1 MSRKAGAVMTRWS
14 LSSARRS
21 VVFAGLAFAA
31 AGSTACTAVLDGD
44 ANPSPSGVGSNPGSG
59 GSGAGSSPGGGGGP
73 HSSSGPGY
81 KAIHRLNATEYNA
94 TVADVL
100 GTSLRPANGSW
111 QVYEING
118 FDNMAEVQRV
128 NTDQFQ
134 RFFDAAG
141 TLADDA
147 FARADFKTKFVT
159 CTTSDDACVSGV
171 VGKLGLHLFRR
182 PLATAEVANY
192 KNVYTAAQQLG
203 ETHEGALKQV
213 LRALLGSSEFLYR
226 MEFDPAPSSAERHPL
241 SSYELATRLSYF
253 LWSSAPDD
261 ALLAAAADDSIV
273 KDDIIKATVSR
284 LLADP
289 ARSERFVQNF
299 YGQWLG
305 ARRVADHAVAAD
317 VYSKWNPA
325 LAQALSQEMYAYFSD
340 FLKSDRSWLEFL
352 TADQNFVN
360 GPIAELYGMPAP
372 AAGSTGLQKVTVT
385 SDKRAGFLGLGGF
398 LAQSS
403 LDRRTS
409 PTLRGR
415 WVMINLL
422 CSHPPPPPANVPE
435 IEDAAGTTDLSKG
448 NVRAV
453 LEKHRA
459 NPSCAS
465 CHRLFDPF
473 GLPLEQFDGI
483 GAFREAYGDGST
495 IVPDTELLDGT
506 KLTGMTE
513 LADSLSKDPRYKQ
526 CIADNMYGYGLG
538 RVITEADR
546 SVLQGITHA
555 WSNDE
560 DVLSIR
566 RLVEAIALDPAFR
579 SRSGQAL

>member
-1 MSRKAGAVMTRWS
+1 MTRWCFS
-14 LSSARRS
+14 AARSSAAL
-21 VVFAGLAFAA
+21 AGLIITVV
-31 AGSTACTAVLDGD
+31 GSTACTAVLDGES
-44 ANPSPSGVGSNPGSG
+44 NPSPIGPGPNGAGGSTGAGGSSTGVGGTSEARSI
-59 GSGAGSSPGGGGGP
+59 
-73 HSSSGPGY
+73 GY

-100 GTSLRPANGSW
+100 GTSLKPANGSW

-128 NTDQFQ
+128 NTDQYQ

-147 FARADFKTKFVT
+147 FGRADFKSKFVT
-159 CTTSDDACVSGV
+159 CTTSDDACLTGV

-182 PLATAEVANY
+182 PLETSEVANY
-192 KNVYTAAQQLG
+192 KAVYTAAQQLG
-203 ETHEGALKQV
+203 ENHEAALKHV

-226 MEFDPAPSSAERHPL
+226 MEFDPSPNSTERHAL
-241 SSYELATRLSYF
+241 TSYELATRLSYF

-261 ALLAAAADDSIV
+261 SLLAAAADDSIS
-273 KDDIIKATVSR
+273 KDETIKATVGR

-289 ARSERFVQNF
+289 ARSQRFVENF

-305 ARRVADHAVAAD
+305 ARRVSDHAVAGD
-317 VYSKWNPA
+317 VYSTWKPE
-325 LAQALSQEMYAYFSD
+325 LAQSLAQEMYAYFAD
-340 FLKSDRSWLEFL
+340 FLRTDRSWLEFL
-352 TADQNFVN
+352 TADQNFVD
-360 GPIAELYGMPAP
+360 ARVAQLYGMAAP
-372 AAGSTGLQKVTVT
+372 AAGATGLQKVINTE
-385 SDKRAGFLGLGGF
+385 DKRVGFLGLGGF

-422 CSHPPPPPANVPE
+422 CSHPPPPPADVPE
-435 IEDAAGTTDLSKG
+435 IEVAAGATDLSKG

-453 LEKHRA
+453 LEEHRK
-459 NPSCAS
+459 NPACAS
-465 CHRLFDPF
+465 CHKLFDPY

-483 GAFREAYGDGST
+483 GAFRSTYGDGSA
-495 IVPDTELLDGT
+495 IVPETELVDGT
-506 KLTGMTE
+506 KLTGLSE
-513 LADSLSKDPRYKQ
+513 LADSLTRDPRFKQ
-526 CIADNMYGYGLG
+526 CITDNMYGYSLG
-538 RVITEADR
+538 RVPSEAER
-546 SVLQGITHA
+546 STLNGITA
-555 WSNDE
+555 TWSGGQ
-560 DVLSIR
+560 DVPSIR
-566 RLVEAIALDPAFR
+566 RLIETITLDNAFR